1 MFTQKGSFIMKK
13 SRTFRKS
20 FVAAI
25 AALCLAAPLAVM
37 PMTVSADTT
46 YSITITAT
54 DSATTH
60 KYVAYQIFSGDL
72 SVEGTEKVLSDIEWG
87 SDVNVEKITIQELC
101 PVLGDNDL
109 TEKTASKVAEK
120 LTNNN
125 SETFANYIE
134 DCLKGSGS
142 VLSADDTTDANDY
155 KVTGLSA
162 GYYLVKDEADL
173 NNQTASKTSYILEVV
188 SNISTSAKSAVPTIV
203 KKVQE
208 NTELED
214 KDDYTSGSGN
224 EYDDY
229 NDVADYNIGD
239 DVPFLDDGTL
249 PSDFDSYD
257 DYYYQIVDTPGDKF
271 TPNITNEDGN
281 LDMSKITVT
290 IVDKGDNGE
299 VVEKEVFVD
308 GDNVKI
314 EYVNSQTGTTDNPDT
329 IKVTFENIRDIYE
342 VDESGE
348 KGDPITV
355 DKDSHVTV
363 EYTAKLDSD
372 AEIGLPGQESKVK
385 LNFSNDP
392 NEYYDSTDDNDGEP
406 DGIGTTP
413 EDKVIVFTYELD
425 VLKQLA
431 DSTEEDGYKNATNG
445 EVGFKLYRMNDET
458 KEYAII
464 TNSKVSGWIAT
475 ENNGTEVTT
484 TDSKVIFLGLDDG
497 TYWLKETKTPA
508 GYNSIED
515 YKIVINATTEN
526 GQDWN
531 EVADTALIEVDLK
544 DKNDGYLD
552 GEEDTDANT
561 DGILDMTINNEKG
574 SSLPST
580 GGIGTTI
587 FYLGGGTMA
596 AVAGVYLITK
606 KRMKNEEDDEI

>member
-1 MFTQKGSFIMKK
+1 MKK

-25 AALCLAAPLAVM
+25 AALCLTAPLAVM
-37 PMTVSADTT
+37 PMTVSAEDT

-54 DSATTH
+54 DESTAH
-60 KYVAYQIFSGDL
+60 QYVAYQIFSGDL
-72 SVEGTEKVLSDIEWG
+72 SVEGTTKVLSDIEWG
-87 SDVNVEKITIQELC
+87 SNVNVDDITIQDLC
-101 PVLGDNDL
+101 SVLGDVAL

-120 LTNNN
+120 LTENN
-125 SETFANYIE
+125 SKAFADYIAIH
-134 DCLKGSGS
+134 LKDSGS
-142 VLSADDTTDANDY
+142 QLSADNTTEANDY

-162 GYYLVKDEADL
+162 GYYLVKDVANL

-188 SNISTSAKSAVPTIV
+188 SNISTNAKSAVPTIV

-214 KDDYTSGSGN
+214 EDDYISGSGKK
-224 EYDDY
+224 YDDY

-271 TPNITNEDGN
+271 TPNITDEDGK
-281 LDMSKITVT
+281 LVTSKITVT
-290 IVDKGDNGE
+290 IVNEGDDGQLE
-299 VVEKEVFVD
+299 EKEVWVD
-308 GDNVKI
+308 GSNVKI

-329 IKVTFENIRDIYE
+329 IKVTFGNIREIYE
-342 VDESGE
+342 VNESGE
-348 KGDPITV
+348 KGDSITV

-392 NEYYDSTDDNDGEP
+392 NEYYESTTDGKP

-431 DSTEEDGYKNATNG
+431 DS
-445 EVGFKLYRMNDET
+445 DEA
-458 KEYAII
+458 KMQ
-464 TNSKVSGWIAT
+464 V
-475 ENNGTEVTT
+475 
-484 TDSKVIFLGLDDG
+484 
-497 TYWLKETKTPA
+497 
-508 GYNSIED
+508 
-515 YKIVINATTEN
+515 
-526 GQDWN
+526 
-531 EVADTALIEVDLK
+531 
-544 DKNDGYLD
+544 
-552 GEEDTDANT
+552 
-561 DGILDMTINNEKG
+561 
-574 SSLPST
+574 
-580 GGIGTTI
+580 
-587 FYLGGGTMA
+587 MA
-596 AVAGVYLITK
+596 K
-606 KRMKNEEDDEI
+606 